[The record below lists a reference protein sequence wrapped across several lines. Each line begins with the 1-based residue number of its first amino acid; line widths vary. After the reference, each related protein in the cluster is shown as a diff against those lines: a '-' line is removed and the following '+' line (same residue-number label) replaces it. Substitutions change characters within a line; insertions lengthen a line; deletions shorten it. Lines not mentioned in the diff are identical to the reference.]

1 MRIINYKM
9 TNRGLCCELNSL
21 LGIYQE
27 QRQLRDLI
35 YVDSTDSVYF
45 KGISIQDI
53 FEFKD
58 FPFVNSLPISNNH
71 QIVSANDYRKYARKK
86 YLFEIDSE
94 EINKALKYTEDSK
107 KIIQNNIDKL
117 NLPKVYVCIHIR
129 RGDKVLEK
137 PQAPKMGN
145 KPESLRYEFKDY
157 FNAIGEKSKNVFIMS
172 DDYKSIAEAKQY
184 IQENNLNHKLFY
196 LTNESQ
202 DGHCTEIDKDTNRI
216 YTKLE
221 ILMFFTEIEIA
232 KQSECFIGTKS
243 SNVFRFIKATS
254 SATLKFTTLD

>member
-1 MRIINYKM
+1 MNIIKYKM
-9 TNRGLCCELNSL
+9 TNRGLCSELNSL
-21 LGIYQE
+21 LGIYHE

-58 FPFVNSLPISNNH
+58 FPFVSSLSISNNH
-71 QIVSANDYRKYARKK
+71 QTISANKYKKYALKK
-86 YLFEIDSE
+86 SLFQIDSE
-94 EINKALKYTEDSK
+94 EINKVLKYTEDSK

-117 NLPKVYVCIHIR
+117 NLPKGYVCIHIR
-129 RGDKVLEK
+129 RGDKVMEK
-137 PQAPKMGN
+137 PQAPQRGN
-145 KPESLRYEFKDY
+145 NPESLRYEFKDY
-157 FNAIGEKSKNVFIMS
+157 FNAIGEKSKNLFIMS
-172 DDYKSIAEAKQY
+172 DDYKAIAEAKQY

-202 DGHCTEIDKDTNRI
+202 DGHCTETDKDTNRI

-243 SNVFRFIKATS
+243 SNVFRFIKAASPKTV
-254 SATLKFTTLD
+254 TFITLD